1 MAHPPSVLSA
11 SQAIAPKVI
20 QNQRCLNAGGV
31 MGHFHLGLG
40 L

>member
-1 MAHPPSVLSA
+1 MTHPPSVLSA

-20 QNQRCLNAGGV
+20 QNQGCLNAGGV
-31 MGHFHLGLG
+31 IGHFHLGLG